1 MAKPTDPFDADA
13 PDRETVEEFDELLA
27 AFQDHVDNFVQER
40 ELSFGV
46 VSLLA
51 TQMSLTMR
59 MFDYVVSAEA
69 PSVDGLQGDLDR
81 YHDDV
86 SQAVAGAKHGAA
98 EFLEAASEALA
109 QAEAQLDAEEK
120 SK

>member
-1 MAKPTDPFDADA
+1 MAKPTDPFDDV
-13 PDRETVEEFDELLA
+13 PDQETVEEFDRLLA

-51 TQMSLTMR
+51 AQMSLTMR
-59 MFDYVVSAEA
+59 MFDYVASAEK
-69 PSVDGLQGDLDR
+69 PSVTGLQGELDR
-81 YHDDV
+81 FHGELG
-86 SQAVAGAKHGAA
+86 QAVQGAKQGAA
-98 EFLEAASEALA
+98 DFLEAASEALA
-109 QAEAQLDAEEK
+109 EAEAQFDADEK

>member
-1 MAKPTDPFDADA
+1 MAQPPQPPLDPVDQ
-13 PDRETVEEFDELLA
+13 ETIEEFDQLLA

-51 TQMSLTMR
+51 AQMSLTLR
-59 MFDYVVSAEA
+59 MFDYVASAEA
-69 PSVDGLQGDLDR
+69 PSAKGLQGELDR
-81 YHDDV
+81 FLGEL
-86 SQAVAGAKHGAA
+86 SQAVKGAKQGAA
-98 EFLEAASEALA
+98 EFLDAANEALA
-109 QAEAQLDAEEK
+109 EAEAQLDAEEK